1 MHFLAPLLSVGG
13 LTLAS
18 ALVAPHDARPATSLS
33 QGFNLVVNVTDLNR
47 DFSPSVHGKFLDS
60 IHIGAGD
67 SLLSTSDDKK
77 SARIFYVNGS
87 AAEFHFG
94 LTTVV
99 SDSATPPAPF
109 SISLA
114 QNNISKIERTV
125 HLSSSAGNKGV
136 GITHLPVPY
145 SFLSPET
152 YAICNESLSYYRGA
166 RFLIVKQFQLGLQT
180 LKSIPANCVPV
191 RLLPECTKLNDLPKD
206 SYSSHEFTY
215 GTSCY
220 DRVADIDWTKYPSW

>member
-33 QGFNLVVNVTDLNR
+33 KGFNLVVNVTDLSR
-47 DFSPSVHGKFLDS
+47 DFSPSVHGKYLDS
-60 IHIGAGD
+60 IHI
-67 SLLSTSDDKK
+67 
-77 SARIFYVNGS
+77 ARIFYVNGS
-87 AAEFHFG
+87 AVDFHFG

-99 SDSATPPAPF
+99 SDTATPPAPV

-125 HLSSSAGNKGV
+125 HLSSSAGNKDV
-136 GITHLPVPY
+136 GITQLPVPY

-152 YAICNESLSYYRGA
+152 YAICNESLSYYHGA
-166 RFLIVKQFQLGLQT
+166 HFLIVKQFQIGLQT
-180 LKSIPANCVPV
+180 LKGIPDNCVPV
-191 RLLPECTKLNDLPKD
+191 RLFPECTKLNDLPKD

-215 GTSCY
+215 ETSCY
-220 DRVADIDWTKYPSW
+220 DRVADIDWTKYPSL